1 MLRNPIKRGTLLG
14 GLAVAT
20 LLAYPAP
27 AQNPTA
33 VPLAS
38 NVPPADVRA
47 RMWAATARFV
57 YGNDPDLAALRPQL
71 LQTIDSSS
79 VKAFGHSLDNAV
91 RLEKKAAPKQ
101 GHMLKFQE
109 LFKLTSTKSMQ
120 LADLPTNI
128 ANALLENKPTRRT
141 EPAFIQLRN
150 QLHLLADPNAPV
162 PTPAPAAIDTP
173 AVAAPLPAAAAPADA
188 TATSTST
195 STPMLTYLALA
206 LSVISLLV
214 ALFKGNSRGRH
225 RHSAAAAP
233 SLSSLTDEM
242 RAEVRTMVQ
251 REVGKLPA
259 ARPAPDAPAK
269 PTAQPVAP
277 AAPKAAPA
285 TPPAP
290 QAAPIP
296 TAPAPA
302 PAPQAAAPAKPAV
315 QAPTPEP
322 ASAAPA
328 PADDFFT
335 VNYPVD
341 AAPAPAA
348 VPTRTLYA
356 NQQPLNGEF
365 QRNSLADAPASYTIF
380 ELTSTETSPDQAQ
393 FVVTGN
399 PAGHAGYIGSH
410 QNILGG
416 ACTYSYPKGGV
427 SRIVT
432 EVPGTAQ
439 RTPGGDW
446 QITQK
451 AQIRF
456 E

>member
-1 MLRNPIKRGTLLG
+1 M
-14 GLAVAT
+14 

-33 VPLAS
+33 APLAS
-38 NVPPADVRA
+38 NVPPPDVRA

-57 YGNDPDLAALRPQL
+57 YGNDPDLATLRPQL

-79 VKAFGHSLDNAV
+79 VKGFGHSLDNAV
-91 RLEKKAAPKQ
+91 RLEKRAAPKQ

-109 LFKLTSTKSMQ
+109 LFKLTSNKSTQ

-150 QLHLLADPNAPV
+150 QLHQLADPNAPV
-162 PTPAPAAIDTP
+162 PAAAPVVTDTP
-173 AVAAPLPAAAAPADA
+173 AVTTPRPAVAPANA
-188 TATSTST
+188 AATSTPT

-251 REVGKLPA
+251 REVGKLPG
-259 ARPAPDAPAK
+259 ARPAPDAPAQPK
-269 PTAQPVAP
+269 PAAAAP
-277 AAPKAAPA
+277 AAPKAAPT
-285 TPPAP
+285 TPPVAKTAP
-290 QAAPIP
+290 APP
-296 TAPAPA
+296 APAPA
-302 PAPQAAAPAKPAV
+302 PAPVAAEPAKPVAPE
-315 QAPTPEP
+315 PTP
-322 ASAAPA
+322 AAATPA

-348 VPTRTLYA
+348 GPTRTRYA
-356 NQQPLNGEF
+356 NQPPLNGEF

-380 ELTSTETSPDQAQ
+380 ELTSTEASPDQAQ
-393 FVVTGN
+393 FVVAGN
-399 PAGHAGYIGSH
+399 SAGHAGYIGSH

-427 SRIVT
+427 SRIIT

-446 QITQK
+446 QIMQK